1 MNASGLDPFKNHFKS
16 AANCSVAIYQYFRP
30 ISRKSCNFETILS
43 IWRHHSVRKRFS
55 GGHPAMQKAKY
66 FPAGNFKMPKRPGD
80 LSRLTDHLVARL
92 RAVQITLADHQP
104 EHEPEK
110 QAGS

>member
-1 MNASGLDPFKNHFKS
+1 
-16 AANCSVAIYQYFRP
+16 
-30 ISRKSCNFETILS
+30 
-43 IWRHHSVRKRFS
+43 
-55 GGHPAMQKAKY
+55 MQKAKY
-66 FPAGNFKMPKRPGD
+66 FPAGGFKMPKRPGD